1 VDGFDDR
8 VGRRRQE
15 AVDKVGAGDGFRLG
29 AAVSA
34 EFGPDAGEGEQRTVV
49 IECEPPR
56 PFCSLA
62 EMEPAQVRAY
72 AMVFLDLAPSRG

>member
-29 AAVSA
+29 AAVA
-34 EFGPDAGEGEQRTVV
+34 LELGPDAGKGTELAIVV
-49 IECEPPR
+49 PREPDNIFLLR
-56 PFCSLA
+56 FRVCLLSLTRRSGPF
-62 EMEPAQVRAY
+62 
-72 AMVFLDLAPSRG
+72 